1 VRILTISSLYPNNK
15 DPKHGIF
22 VETRLR
28 HLVKDFPE
36 IKPTVIAPVPW
47 FPFSSKRFGEY
58 AKYAGVV
65 KQEVR
70 NDIEVHHPKYL
81 VIPKIGMYLT
91 PLFMS
96 WAIAKTIKKLSA
108 ISEEQDPRSDT
119 SRMTESETSRM
130 TESETLRMTED
141 ETSRMTESETLRM
154 TEDETSRMTESET
167 SRMTE
172 GETSRMTEGETS
184 RITEDDLRHS
194 DASTR
199 HSGYVLGRNPEQDPT
214 SSLFF
219 LGKTLSSFK
228 QFLGRNPKKLP
239 FDLID
244 GHYFYPDG
252 VAIAKAAKKYNIPF
266 TCTARGTDI
275 NLVPQYPKALRMI
288 KKVFK
293 QASHMMTVCQALKDE
308 MITLGAD
315 KDKIS
320 TLRNGVDL
328 DLFSPSNEVEQQII
342 KGELGI
348 KNKLI
353 MSVGWLI
360 ERKGHYLV
368 IDAMQ
373 NIDNATLA
381 IAGNGPDLNQLKA
394 QVKTLGLENNVKF
407 LGSLSQPE
415 LNKWFKAADVTV
427 LASSREGWANVLL
440 ESMASG
446 TPVVATK
453 VWGTPEVVTTQHA
466 GVLVDRTVES
476 IGVGIKTLM
485 GKTIQRA
492 ATRKYAEK
500 FDWQSTSAGQF
511 KIFNTIVN
519 KE

>member
-1 VRILTISSLYPNNK
+1 MEVLVHILTISSLYPNNK

-119 SRMTESETSRM
+119 SRMTE
-130 TESETLRMTED
+130 
-141 ETSRMTESETLRM
+141 
-154 TEDETSRMTESET
+154 
-167 SRMTE
+167 
-172 GETSRMTEGETS
+172 
-184 RITEDDLRHS
+184 DDLRHS
-194 DASTR
+194 GDVLDQNQQQESTSIR
-199 HSGYVLGRNPEQDPT
+199 HSGYV
-214 SSLFF
+214 
-219 LGKTLSSFK
+219 
-228 QFLGRNPKKLP
+228 LGRNPKKLP

-275 NLVPQYPKALRMI
+275 NLVPQYPKALKMI

-315 KDKIS
+315 KDKIT

-328 DLFSPSNEVEQQII
+328 DLFSPSNEAEQQII

-348 KNKLI
+348 KNKLV

-381 IAGNGPDLNQLKA
+381 IAGNGPDLNQLKT

-407 LGSLSQPE
+407 LGALSQPE

-446 TPVVATK
+446 TPVVATN
-453 VWGTPEVVTTQHA
+453 VWGTPEVVTCAEA
-466 GVLVDRTVES
+466 GVLVDRTSES
-476 IGVGIKTLM
+476 IKLGIESLLVNTPM
-485 GKTIQRA
+485 RA
-492 ATRKYAEK
+492 ATRKYAEQ